1 MCLAV
6 VFRLSSLRQQS
17 LLLALGPEGLA
28 DFPDHRSRPSAGLD
42 PPVTRTDSY
51 REVGAMTTRS
61 GLFMQACN
69 GIVCFLLL
77 TALTGT
83 ALFPPSAAAG
93 QQKGT
98 HTEGKEA
105 WGQATFHGLVVG
117 KSTTADVIREFGKP
131 KSKGGVQELVV
142 HSDKDGET
150 QYQYSSPSD
159 INGDVYVY
167 FRRRTG
173 VVSAILFY
181 PKSMTRAD
189 AIAQFGS
196 DSEESNEK
204 LGPCPTAQ
212 ERKAV

>member
-1 MCLAV
+1 M
-6 VFRLSSLRQQS
+6 
-17 LLLALGPEGLA
+17 E
-28 DFPDHRSRPSAGLD
+28 
-42 PPVTRTDSY
+42 
-51 REVGAMTTRS
+51 EGAMTTRS
-61 GLFMQACN
+61 GLFMQISN
-69 GIVCFLLL
+69 GIVCLLLL
-77 TALTGT
+77 TVLAGT
-83 ALFPPSAAAG
+83 AVVPLSAAAG

-105 WGQATFHGLVVG
+105 WGQATFHGLVIG

-131 KSKGGVQELVV
+131 KWKGGVQELVV
-142 HSDKDGET
+142 PSDRDGEL
-150 QYQYSSPSD
+150 QYQYSAPSD

-204 LGPCPTAQ
+204 LGPCPTAR
-212 ERKAV
+212 ERKAVEQLHIDYGVLLVYRRLGLYVDIKKDGSAFLISYVRSCR